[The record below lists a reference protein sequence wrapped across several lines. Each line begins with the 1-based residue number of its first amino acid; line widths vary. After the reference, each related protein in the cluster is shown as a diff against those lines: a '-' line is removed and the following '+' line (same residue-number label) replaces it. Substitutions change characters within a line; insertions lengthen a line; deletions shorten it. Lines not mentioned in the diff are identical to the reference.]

1 MQRRLLVPLYQQGQ
15 KSNANNIVDAS
26 DAFTGAELAL
36 AA

>member
-1 MQRRLLVPLYQQGQ
+1 MRRMLLVPPYQQGQ

-26 DAFTGAELAL
+26 DAFTGGELAL